1 MELTLPECVN
11 VGTNLK
17 TLGTNLI
24 EYNIMDKTLGI
35 YALGDRKNSKDD
47 TCKVLTANEWLTR
60 RKTSHNHS
68 MFMVR
73 LEAVPGMYQKTPL
86 APLQAT
92 KLERT
97 SSWNHQVGFAI
108 QNCYINMYRAELCTM
123 QAMKAGMKVH

>member
-24 EYNIMDKTLGI
+24 EYNILDKTLGI
-35 YALGDRKNSKDD
+35 YVLGDRKNSKDD
-47 TCKVLTANEWLTR
+47 TCKVLTANECLTR

-73 LEAVPGMYQKTPL
+73 LEAVPGMYQKNTIGSI
-86 APLQAT
+86 A
-92 KLERT
+92 
-97 SSWNHQVGFAI
+97 S
-108 QNCYINMYRAELCTM
+108 Y
-123 QAMKAGMKVH
+123 